1 MKEQPLIRF
10 FVGGPA
16 FHPTGEQAAAIC
28 KWLGE
33 RYRYEIWDGAAAFDG
48 LETVDL
54 LVIMGLHWTGMTGC
68 NLVYEPLNEQRKEAF
83 RNHVRAGKPLLNFH
97 GGIASYDD
105 WPEFGLLLG
114 FRWDWKL
121 TTHGHFG
128 MVRVTIG
135 PEAHPITAGIP
146 DHELA
151 DELYVNIQ
159 ATPGMSLGVH
169 ARTELSGAQ
178 FPMILTGEGGRIEGA
193 GRTVYL
199 ANGHD
204 MRAFQSPAL
213 PGIWTNT
220 IRWLLNQK

>member
-1 MKEQPLIRF
+1 MKDRALIRY
-10 FVGGPA
+10 FVGGPS
-16 FHPTGEQAAAIC
+16 FHPTRDQAVVIN
-28 KWLGE
+28 KWLGD
-33 RYRYEIWDGAAAFDG
+33 RYRYEIRDGAEAFDG
-48 LETVDL
+48 LEEVDL
-54 LVIMGLHWTGMTGC
+54 LVIMGLHWTGLPGC
-68 NLVYEPLNEQRKEAF
+68 KLTYEPLNDARKNGF
-83 RNHVRAGKPLLNFH
+83 RNYVRAGKPILNFH

-121 TTHGHFG
+121 TTHAHFG
-128 MVRVTIG
+128 DLRVTIG
-135 PEAHPITAGIP
+135 PEPHPITEGIS

-159 ATPGMSLGVH
+159 ATPGMAIGVH
-169 ARTELSGAQ
+169 ARTDQNGAK

-204 MRAFQSPAL
+204 LRAFECPAL
-213 PGIWTNT
+213 PGIWKNT
-220 IRWLLNQK
+220 VRWLLGEK